1 MCGRDGRR
9 QVYYTTPERLEKRP
23 LGAAPYYWDVTYE
36 FRGQQHRMQMTSPP
50 GLTVTSTSG
59 ASPGRDA
66 PREWPASAAQS
77 AGPASGSAGPDGRK
91 SGWSS
96 HADYTFGT
104 NSTRDPACRPQQ
116 GGEIATY
123 MDRNP
128 SQRIALDSSST
139 SRVGVVR
146 AALIDAGV
154 PASRIENGAYGD
166 PQRRRDG
173 RVEVLVSN

>member
-1 MCGRDGRR
+1 MA
-9 QVYYTTPERLEKRP
+9 
-23 LGAAPYYWDVTYE
+23 GAAGP
-36 FRGQQHRMQMTSPP
+36 
-50 GLTVTSTSG
+50 SG
-59 ASPGRDA
+59 P
-66 PREWPASAAQS
+66 
-77 AGPASGSAGPDGRK
+77 AGPAGAQGATGYTGVQGSTEMAGISGAVGRTGEAGPQGAIGATGARGPMAGK

-104 NSTRDPACRPQQ
+104 NSNEIQRADRNKA
-116 GGEIATY
+116 GEIATY

-154 PASRIENGAYGD
+154 PASRIESGAYGD